1 MFATA
6 IVALS
11 GEIAMALVVQDTL
24 SLQMSI
30 GGPRR
35 NFPHPFAMHGVRASE
50 AESSNAKIFVSMYLF
65 RTRPPLERNA
75 AMEDKN

>member
-35 NFPHPFAMHGVRASE
+35 NFSHSFAMHGVRASE
-50 AESSNAKIFVSMYLF
+50 AESSNAKIFRRMFSLSVS
-65 RTRPPLERNA
+65 PPRV
-75 AMEDKN
+75 

>member
-24 SLQMSI
+24 SGPMVN
-30 GGPRR
+30 GRPRR
-35 NFPHPFAMHGVRASE
+35 TFSQPFAMHGVRASE
-50 AESSNAKIFVSMYLF
+50 AESSNAKIFRRMFSLSVS
-65 RTRPPLERNA
+65 PPRV
-75 AMEDKN
+75 